1 MSDAATLALLAD
13 RYYRWSAAGKLQSG
27 LDRAACVVTT
37 RVLFLAPCLLLT
49 ASPAVAQV
57 LRGTVMDTTSAR
69 PVDGARVA
77 ALSTAGVRIADAV
90 TKTDGKFTFHLPT
103 AGDYRLH
110 ASRPGYATTITETIG
125 IDSGSEASFVIP
137 MVRRPLPLDT
147 VTVVARPLP
156 AQQQV
161 PHLVDAG
168 FYHRQR
174 MGFGY
179 FLTRGDIDN
188 RAALVIGDLL
198 RGIPGIQV
206 HCRNP
211 LQCHVTMPGANTMF
225 IGSDK
230 ACSPS
235 VVLDGLLLSVGGSNN
250 SAGFGALRPFN
261 LEAVEIYTH
270 SNGVPVQWRTSAC
283 GAIVAWSRR

>member
-1 MSDAATLALLAD
+1 MARAASDRT
-13 RYYRWSAAGKLQSG
+13 
-27 LDRAACVVTT
+27 ACVVTT

-57 LRGTVMDTTSAR
+57 LRGTVMDTTSPR

-77 ALSTAGVRIADAV
+77 VFSTAGVRIADAV
-90 TKTDGKFTFHLPT
+90 TKTDGKFTFRLS
-103 AGDYRLH
+103 AVGDYRLH
-110 ASRPGYATTITETIG
+110 ASRLGYVTTITEPIRV
-125 IDSGSEASFVIP
+125 DSGSEASVVIP

-156 AQQQV
+156 ATPPQV
-161 PHLVDAG
+161 PYLVDAG
-168 FYHRQR
+168 FYRRQR

-179 FLTRGDIDN
+179 FLTRADIDK
-188 RAALVIGDLL
+188 RATPVLTDLFW
-198 RGIPGIQV
+198 GIPGIRV
-206 HCRNP
+206 HCNSP
-211 LQCHVTMPGANTMF
+211 LNCHVAMPGSTAMF
-225 IGSDK
+225 IGK

-235 VVLDGLLLSVGGSNN
+235 VVLDGLLLHRGGSAVPSYELNE
-250 SAGFGALRPFN
+250 LRPFN
-261 LEAVEIYTH
+261 LEAVEIYPH